1 VAALVSRSTAAPVA
15 GLAAVATLVAIVL
28 VAASMFRGDFTNSV
42 PLTVISDRAG
52 LVMNPDAKV
61 QLLGVQI
68 GRVSSIEDLPNGRAA
83 LHLAIDPGQLRDIP
97 ANVVVDIASPTVFG
111 AKTVQLMV
119 PADPSPQTLSP
130 GQTLTAE
137 QVTVEFNTIFEK
149 LSTLLSAIEPV
160 KLNQTLSALSAAL
173 SGRGEHLGNSLAA
186 LDNTLARIDPS
197 LPNLSHDLEVAPG
210 VVDAYA
216 DASQN
221 LLTIASSASRISQTI
236 VDKKDDLD
244 AILISAIGLAD
255 AGTDVV
261 GANGQGLQDTLHLL
275 VPTTDLTNEYNRGL
289 NCALGGL
296 LEIQKTTPLSEPGV
310 MLSIGFTGA
319 RERYR
324 YPKNLPKVAATG
336 GPICNGLPKI
346 PFGSNPPFVVTDSG
360 TNPMDFGQQGA
371 LTWNSDALKQYL
383 FGPLDGPPRNS
394 AQIGQPG

>member
-1 VAALVSRSTAAPVA
+1 LA
-15 GLAAVATLVAIVL
+15 GLASVATLVVIVL
-28 VAASMFRGDFTNSV
+28 VAAGMFRGDFANSV

-68 GRVSSIEDLPNGRAA
+68 GRVSSIEELPNGGAV

-97 ANVVVDIASPTVFG
+97 ANVAVDIASPTVFG
-111 AKTVQLMV
+111 AKTVQLTV
-119 PADPSPQTLSP
+119 PPDPSPQKLNP
-130 GQTLTAE
+130 GQTLTAGH
-137 QVTVEFNTIFEK
+137 VTVEFNTMFEK

-160 KLNQTLSALSAAL
+160 KLNQTLTAMSAAL

-186 LDNTLARIDPS
+186 LDNTMSKIDPS
-197 LPNLSHDLEVAPG
+197 LANLSHDLDVAPD
-210 VVDAYA
+210 VIDAYA
-216 DASQN
+216 DSSQN
-221 LLTIASSASRISQTI
+221 LLTIASSAARISQTI
-236 VDKKDDLD
+236 VDKKGDLD
-244 AILISAIGLAD
+244 AVLLSAIGLAD
-255 AGTDVV
+255 TGTDVI
-261 GANGQGLQDTLHLL
+261 GSNGQGLQDALHLL

-336 GPICNGLPKI
+336 GPICNGLPRI
-346 PFGSNPPFVVTDSG
+346 PFGTNPPFVVTDSG
-360 TNPMDFGQQGA
+360 TNPTDFGQQNA
-371 LTWNSDALKQYL
+371 ITWNSDALKQYL